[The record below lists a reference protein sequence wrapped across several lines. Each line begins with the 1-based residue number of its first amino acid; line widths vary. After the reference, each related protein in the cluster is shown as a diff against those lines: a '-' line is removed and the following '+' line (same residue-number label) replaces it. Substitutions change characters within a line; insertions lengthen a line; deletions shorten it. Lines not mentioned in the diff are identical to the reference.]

1 MKKTLLLLIVMCL
14 VFIPTCS
21 AQRTEKNNSFLSQ
34 SVCSTET
41 ESENESSL
49 TQSQNSSAEN
59 NVSDTSTSQ
68 NSSSA
73 PETESDNQ
81 STSSRNHTSSAENS
95 ASKEAASQKGSSSAG
110 TTSKN
115 QSTSSQK
122 ESSTIKPTSSQTQSS
137 GIVQNIADL
146 DTIGIGAYHFNPAF
160 AHNYVTEEATDWQL
174 KNSPK
179 FDTLRYEEMED
190 VLKAGYFNTIIMNSK
205 NFNDVKLWQLCEKYE
220 VTVWY
225 HPKTHFHSEE
235 TSIDNYIKSID
246 SNLKTVKSNKKW
258 WSLFAGFTFEE
269 PFWMGKQ
276 SNNEFLA
283 ETEALYKKYGKRLM
297 PMFAVYEFT
306 SYENG
311 NTNIDMDDKQILKIN
326 PKSTKYL
333 TDIGFDSYDVDV
345 RQGAPNAN
353 RYSYWQSILPNKPK
367 IVDGDSYY
375 TEYISYLLSLV
386 DHDVNVW
393 FHPSASTRNIW
404 GGINGLKVADEDFC
418 LSHLEY
424 FREKLYQQKYKG
436 GLILYNY
443 KQFKE
448 GVQTLERLLV
458 INDQSGNPKMFP
470 EIEKWPRYSQRLK
483 EITQEFKGTTD
494 NKITRLK

>member
-1 MKKTLLLLIVMCL
+1 MRKMLLMLLIVCL
-14 VFIPTCS
+14 SFVTSCS
-21 AQRTEKNNSFLSQ
+21 AQGTEKNNSSLLQ
-34 SVCSTET
+34 SVYSTET
-41 ESENESSL
+41 ESENESSSS
-49 TQSQNSSAEN
+49 QSQGSSSEHN
-59 NVSDTSTSQ
+59 PSGTTTSQ
-68 NSSSA
+68 NDSSIT
-73 PETESDNQ
+73 ETESENQ
-81 STSSRNHTSSAENS
+81 STSSLNQSSSAEHNTS
-95 ASKEAASQKGSSSAG
+95 DEAASKNSSYTSE

-122 ESSTIKPTSSQTQSS
+122 QSSTIKPTSSQTQSS
-137 GIVQNIADL
+137 GIVQDIADL

-160 AHNYVTEEATDWQL
+160 AYNYVTEEATDWQL

-179 FDTLRYEEMED
+179 FDALRYEEMED
-190 VLKAGYFNTIIMNSK
+190 VLKAGYFNTIIMNAK
-205 NFNDVKLWQLCEKYE
+205 NFNDVKLWQICEKYE

-225 HPKTHFHSEE
+225 HHNTHYHSEE

-283 ETEALYKKYGKRLM
+283 ETEVLYKKYGKRLM

-367 IVDGDSYY
+367 IVDGNSYY
-375 TEYISYLLSLV
+375 TEYINYLLSLV

-424 FREKLYQQKYKG
+424 FREKLYEQKHGG

-458 INDQSGNPKMFP
+458 LNDQNGNPKMFP

-483 EITQEFKGTTD
+483 EITQEFKSTTS
-494 NKITRLK
+494 NEIARLK